1 MAGDSGKHHG
11 ASDLVLLVEE
21 NAKALMADVDLQIL
35 TIEAADGSGPD
46 TMRVHP
52 ATVDKALCA
61 HCLACIK
68 LCPSLTWD
76 TEKARV
82 IVNEV
87 SCKGCGICGSV
98 CPTGAISQRQFS
110 PGMILDALGR
120 IWDGEGNG
128 EEITN
133 CGSCPVEPLGARMA
147 KKVELG
153 GYPVRIICSGRAEP
167 IQVLESLQLGVHGI
181 LMVDC
186 FSNVKQK
193 ERFEKGRKRLES
205 GQSLLRT
212 LGSGSVQVEAANISS
227 DNINEL
233 GRALSKFSGHRGGDR
248 A

>member
-21 NAKALMADVDLQIL
+21 NAKALMPEVDLQIL
-35 TIEAADGSGPD
+35 TIEPADGGGPD

-76 TEKARV
+76 MEKARV

-110 PGMILDALGR
+110 PGMVLDALGR

-128 EEITN
+128 EEITS

-147 KKVELG
+147 KKVEINGL
-153 GYPVRIICSGRAEP
+153 PVRLLCSGRAEP

-205 GQSLLRT
+205 GQKLLRT
-212 LGSGSVQVEAANISS
+212 LGSGSVQIEAANISS

-233 GRALSKFSGHRGGDR
+233 GRALSKFSGHRGGDKV
-248 A
+248 

>member
-1 MAGDSGKHHG
+1 MAGDVGKHG
-11 ASDLVLLVEE
+11 SSDLVLLVEE
-21 NAKALMADVDLQIL
+21 NAKARLSAAGLDVRVLD
-35 TIEAADGSGPD
+35 AADGGGPD

-76 TEKARV
+76 MEKARV
-82 IVNEV
+82 VVNEV

-110 PGMILDALGR
+110 GGMVLDALGR

-128 EEITN
+128 EEISS

-147 KKVELG
+147 KKVEQG
-153 GYPVRIICSGRAEP
+153 GFPVRILCSGRAEP

-193 ERFEKGRKRLES
+193 DRFERGRKRLES
-205 GQSLLRT
+205 GQKLLRT
-212 LGSGSVQVEAANISS
+212 LGSGSVQVEAANVSS
-227 DNINEL
+227 EDINEL
-233 GRALSKFSGHRGGDR
+233 GRVLSRFSGHHGGEK

>member
-1 MAGDSGKHHG
+1 MAGDVGKHHG

-21 NAKALMADVDLQIL
+21 NAKALLHAAGLEIRV
-35 TIEAADGSGPD
+35 IEASDGGGPD

-76 TEKARV
+76 TDKARV

-110 PGMILDALGR
+110 DGMILDALGR

-128 EEITN
+128 EVITS

-147 KKVELG
+147 KKVGQG
-153 GYPVRIICSGRAEP
+153 GFPVRIICSGRAEP

-193 ERFEKGRKRLES
+193 DRFEKGRKRLES
-205 GQSLLRT
+205 GQRLLRT

-227 DNINEL
+227 DNLNDI
-233 GRALSKFSGHRGGDR
+233 GHALSKFSGHDGGEK

>member
-1 MAGDSGKHHG
+1 MAGDLGKHHS
-11 ASDLVLLVEE
+11 ATDIVLLVEE
-21 NAKALMADVDLQIL
+21 TAKALMPDAGLQVNL
-35 TIEAADGSGPD
+35 IEPADGGGPD

-76 TEKARV
+76 MEKARV
-82 IVNEV
+82 VVNEV

-110 PGMILDALGR
+110 PGMVLDALGR

-128 EEITN
+128 QEITS

-147 KKVELG
+147 KKVEPDG
-153 GYPVRIICSGRAEP
+153 FPVRIICSGRAEP
-167 IQVLESLQLGVHGI
+167 IQVLESLELGVLGI

-193 ERFEKGRKRLES
+193 DRFERGRKRLEN
-205 GQSLLRT
+205 GQKILRT

-233 GRALSKFSGHRGGDR
+233 GRTLSKFSDHRGGDE

>member
-1 MAGDSGKHHG
+1 MAGDLGKHHG

-21 NAKALMADVDLQIL
+21 NAKALMPEAGLQIHV
-35 TIEAADGSGPD
+35 IEAADGGGPD

-76 TEKARV
+76 MEKARV

-110 PGMILDALGR
+110 AGMVLDALGR

-128 EEITN
+128 QEITS

-147 KKVELG
+147 KKVEFSGL
-153 GYPVRIICSGRAEP
+153 PVRILCSGRAEP

-205 GQSLLRT
+205 GQKLLRT
-212 LGSGSVQVEAANISS
+212 LGSGSVQIEAANISS

-233 GRALSKFSGHRGGDR
+233 GRALSKFSGHRGGDKV
-248 A
+248 

>member
-1 MAGDSGKHHG
+1 MAGDVGKHHG
-11 ASDLVLLVEE
+11 ASDLVLLVEA
-21 NAKALMADVDLQIL
+21 NAKALLHAAGLEIRV
-35 TIEAADGSGPD
+35 IEASDGGGPD

-76 TEKARV
+76 VEKARV

-110 PGMILDALGR
+110 DGMILDALGR

-128 EEITN
+128 ELITS

-153 GYPVRIICSGRAEP
+153 GFTVRLVCSGRAEP
-167 IQVLESLQLGVHGI
+167 ILILESLQLGINRI

-193 ERFEKGRKRLES
+193 DRFERGRKRLEG
-205 GQSLLRT
+205 GQKLLRT
-212 LGSGSVQVEAANISS
+212 LGSGSMRVEAEKISS
-227 DNINEL
+227 QNINEL
-233 GRALSKFSGHRGGDR
+233 VRALGKFSEHHGGEK

>member
-1 MAGDSGKHHG
+1 MAGDLGKHHG

-21 NAKALMADVDLQIL
+21 NAKALMPEAGLQIHV
-35 TIEAADGSGPD
+35 IEAADGGGPD

-76 TEKARV
+76 MEKARV
-82 IVNEV
+82 VVNEV

-110 PGMILDALGR
+110 PGMVLDALGR

-128 EEITN
+128 QEITS

-147 KKVELG
+147 KKVEISGL
-153 GYPVRIICSGRAEP
+153 PVRLLCSGRAEP

-193 ERFEKGRKRLES
+193 DRFEKGRKRLES
-205 GQSLLRT
+205 GQKLLRT
-212 LGSGSVQVEAANISS
+212 LGSGSVQIEAANISS

-233 GRALSKFSGHRGGDR
+233 GRALSKFSGHRGGEK